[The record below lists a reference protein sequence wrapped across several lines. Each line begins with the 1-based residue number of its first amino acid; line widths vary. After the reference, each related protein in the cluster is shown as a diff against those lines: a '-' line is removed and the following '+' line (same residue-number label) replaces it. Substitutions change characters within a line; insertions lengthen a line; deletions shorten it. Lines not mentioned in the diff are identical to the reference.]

1 MLREHR
7 GSGNG
12 KSVETMGW
20 GAMLS
25 KSIFWTQPGCYGHK
39 LTTGAVT
46 YARLGPSTLH
56 LAQEKAYETSAL
68 LEGLRAVN
76 GC

>member
-12 KSVETMGW
+12 KRMETMGW

-25 KSIFWTQPGCYGHK
+25 NSVFWTRFGFYGYK
-39 LTTGAVT
+39 LTAGAVA
-46 YARLGPSTLH
+46 YARLGPSTLRH
-56 LAQEKAYETSAL
+56 AQEKAYETSAL

>member
-20 GAMLS
+20 GAINS
-25 KSIFWTQPGCYGHK
+25 VFWTRFGFYGYK
-39 LTTGAVT
+39 LTAGAVA
-46 YARLGPSTLH
+46 YARLGPSTLRH
-56 LAQEKAYETSAL
+56 TQEKAYETSDL